1 MNLAHFV
8 HAYPERTET
17 FISRQVDGLAA
28 RGHRVVVFT
37 HGPPQGLDPDTAARA
52 RIVRLDAPRANGA
65 SALRRSARTA
75 LAAATSAAR
84 HPRLASEWLAQAG
97 GTLRRRIET
106 LHRAPVLAR
115 EGPFD
120 IAHCHYGDVGL
131 ADLGAAR
138 VWRAPLVVSFYGY
151 DCSSF
156 VRGRGAAVYA
166 PLFASADRI
175 LALGET
181 MRARLEALGAPPERL
196 AIQPLGVDPDV
207 FRPAQGS
214 PAGSHLLTVA
224 RLVPKKGIDVAL
236 RAVALLAPEF
246 PDLRYEIVGDGP
258 LRPELEALSS
268 QLGIARLVEFAGMR
282 SQEEVRRALGR
293 ASLFVLPS
301 RTAPDGDEEGTPTVL
316 LEAASAGLPVV
327 STRHAGIPDVVADG
341 ETGFLVE
348 ESDVEALGASLR
360 DLLARGELRARMG
373 RAGRRRVLRVH
384 DTARLSARL
393 ERHYEEASRNAARR
407 FDRPPRD
414 PKATSS

>member
-1 MNLAHFV
+1 MRLAHFV

-28 RGHRVVVFT
+28 RGHQVVVFT
-37 HGPPQGLDPDTAARA
+37 HGPPQRLDPDTAAGA
-52 RIVRLDAPRANGA
+52 RVVRLDPSNPNGA
-65 SALRRSARTA
+65 STLGRSVRSA

-84 HPRLASEWLAQAG
+84 HPRRASAWLALAG
-97 GTLRRRIET
+97 GSLRRRVET
-106 LHRAPVLAR
+106 LPRVRVLAG

-120 IAHCHYGDVGL
+120 LAHCHYGDVGL
-131 ADLGAAR
+131 ADAGAAR
-138 VWRAPLVVSFYGY
+138 LWRAPLVVSFYGY

-156 VRGRGAAVYA
+156 VRERGAAVFA

-181 MRARLEALGAPPERL
+181 MRARLEALGAPRDRL
-196 AIQPLGVDPDV
+196 AIQPLGVDPGV
-207 FRPAQGS
+207 FAPAHGP
-214 PAGSHLLTVA
+214 PAARRLLTVA

-236 RAVALLAPEF
+236 RAVALLAPQF

-258 LRPELEALSS
+258 LRQELEALAGR
-268 QLGIARLVEFAGMR
+268 LGIARLVEFAGMR

-316 LEAASAGLPVV
+316 LEAASAGVPVV

-348 ESDVEALGASLR
+348 ESDAEALSARLR
-360 DLLARGELRARMG
+360 DLLTEGELRARMG
-373 RAGRRRVLRVH
+373 RAARSRVLREH
-384 DTARLSARL
+384 DTALLSARL
-393 ERHYEEASRNAARR
+393 ERHYEEASRSAARR
-407 FDRPPRD
+407 FDRLPRD
-414 PKATSS
+414 PAATSS